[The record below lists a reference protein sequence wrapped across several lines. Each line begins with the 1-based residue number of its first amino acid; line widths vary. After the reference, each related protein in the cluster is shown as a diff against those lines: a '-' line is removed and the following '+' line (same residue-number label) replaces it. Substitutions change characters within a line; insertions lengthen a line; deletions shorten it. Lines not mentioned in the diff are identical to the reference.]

1 MGGHMPVY
9 PPINGPPSAI
19 SPRLLHENCKPCRQR
34 PAMRN
39 PILPTVA
46 RPFPLPDRILSDGWW
61 LIERAAPP
69 EDELRHWV
77 IAKEE
82 GAIERDRSQSA
93 DGRFVART

>member
-1 MGGHMPVY
+1 
-9 PPINGPPSAI
+9 
-19 SPRLLHENCKPCRQR
+19 
-34 PAMRN
+34 MRN
-39 PILPTVA
+39 PILPTTA

-69 EDELRHWV
+69 EDALRHWI